1 MVPAEG
7 RFLPLTPASNVT
19 AVPLSTDEVSGRVLI
34 VDDIPENLEFLSRVL
49 TRRGYVVQT
58 AISGEV
64 ALAML
69 RPYNP
74 DLILLDICMPGLDG
88 YQVCQELKADP
99 ETSNI
104 PIIFLS
110 ALDEEEAKIRAF
122 EVGGVDYITKP
133 ARTAEVLARV
143 KTHLTLQRLQ
153 QQLRLQNQQLQQEI
167 AARQQADDRYRSI
180 YENSIL
186 GIFQISPDG
195 RFLSANPALAQIYG
209 YDSPEELIRSINH
222 IGQQLYIRAGRWQEL
237 SAYVRHM
244 NEVTDFESQVYQ
256 KDGQMIWISESV
268 WTVRDQDGNLMFF
281 EGTVED
287 ITERK
292 QTEAELRH
300 QRQDAERLLLNIFPQ
315 MIAERLK
322 RQRGTIAENYDNV
335 TVLFADVVNFT
346 ALSGRISAKELVSL
360 LNRIFSAFDQL
371 AQRYGVEKIKTIGD
385 GYMAAAGVPARR
397 PNHPLAIAEMA
408 IAMQETITQFLSDD
422 GQPFQLRIG
431 ISTGPVVAGVIGTSR
446 FSFDLWGETVNLASR
461 MQTLGL
467 PGEIQVTAATY
478 EALKAEWDLEERGLI
493 EVKGVGAMRT
503 FLLKGKKPYRVEGAT
518 AAESLSPI
526 SPTSSQF

>member
-1 MVPAEG
+1 
-7 RFLPLTPASNVT
+7 
-19 AVPLSTDEVSGRVLI
+19 
-34 VDDIPENLEFLSRVL
+34 
-49 TRRGYVVQT
+49 
-58 AISGEV
+58 
-64 ALAML
+64 
-69 RPYNP
+69 
-74 DLILLDICMPGLDG
+74 
-88 YQVCQELKADP
+88 
-99 ETSNI
+99 
-104 PIIFLS
+104 
-110 ALDEEEAKIRAF
+110 
-122 EVGGVDYITKP
+122 
-133 ARTAEVLARV
+133 
-143 KTHLTLQRLQ
+143 
-153 QQLRLQNQQLQQEI
+153 
-167 AARQQADDRYRSI
+167 
-180 YENSIL
+180 
-186 GIFQISPDG
+186 
-195 RFLSANPALAQIYG
+195 
-209 YDSPEELIRSINH
+209 
-222 IGQQLYIRAGRWQEL
+222 
-237 SAYVRHM
+237 
-244 NEVTDFESQVYQ
+244 
-256 KDGQMIWISESV
+256 MIWISESV

-397 PNHPLAIAEMA
+397 PNHPQAIAEMA

-503 FLLKGKKPYRVEGAT
+503 FLLKGKKPYRVEVAT
-518 AAESLSPI
+518 AAEALSPI
-526 SPTSSQF
+526 SPTSSISPTG